1 MEIEIMALPVA
12 VLIAAGHLVFI
23 DIGLQSVKEQ
33 RDDFI
38 ILMPMVLIPCLIGYY
53 KGIYIFL

>member
-1 MEIEIMALPVA
+1 MALPVA